1 MPLLAIDYRLGIT
14 HLTVHHGKLV
24 AFVHE
29 PHLHGVSANHVKP
42 RSPALST
49 KMASS
54 GSGLRHAAA
63 STDDGML
70 RREKSLRYQRGL
82 AATIA
87 GQYLTRLPA
96 D

>member
-29 PHLHGVSANHVKP
+29 PHLHGVSANHITP
-42 RSPALST
+42 GNPAPST
-49 KMASS
+49 KMANSRSS
-54 GSGLRHAAA
+54 LRHAAA
-63 STDDGML
+63 SADDGML

-87 GQYLTRLPA
+87 G
-96 D
+96 